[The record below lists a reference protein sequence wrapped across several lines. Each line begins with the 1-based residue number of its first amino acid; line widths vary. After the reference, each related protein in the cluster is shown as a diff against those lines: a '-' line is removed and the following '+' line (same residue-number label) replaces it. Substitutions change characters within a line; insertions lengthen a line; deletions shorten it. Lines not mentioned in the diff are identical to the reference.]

1 MLSLYRPGPLSGYT
15 RRVSP
20 LPRSLFLAPTLSV
33 ARALLGAKLV
43 AGDALLTIVETEA
56 YTMDDPA
63 CHAFRGKSRANA
75 AMFGPP
81 GYAYVHINYGIHHCL
96 NVVCQPEGVPEAVL
110 IRALDC
116 SQSLDNGA
124 ESRRLWAGP
133 GRLAKSLGVRK
144 ETHDGIDLLDPASP
158 VWLAEGSSLPD
169 DAVTVTT
176 RIGITKGADFPWRF
190 YVTDSKR
197 VSRR

>member
-1 MLSLYRPGPLSGYT
+1 M
-15 RRVSP
+15 SP
-20 LPRSLFLAPTLSV
+20 LARSLFLTPTLAV
-33 ARALLGAKLV
+33 ARTLLGKTLV
-43 AGDALLTIVETEA
+43 SGDRHLAIVETEA
-56 YTMDDPA
+56 YTVGDPA

-81 GYAYVHINYGIHHCL
+81 GMAYVHINYGIHHCL

-110 IRALDC
+110 IRALAPA
-116 SQSLDNGA
+116 LPVT
-124 ESRRLWAGP
+124 EEVKRLWAGP
-133 GRLAKSLGVRK
+133 GRLAKTLGIRK
-144 ETHDGIDLLDPASP
+144 ETDDGIDLLDPASP
-158 VWLAEGSSLPD
+158 VWLAEGEEIPD

-190 YVTDSKR
+190 YVTDSKW